1 MNKALEDMLRPYA
14 PVTPLDWMHA
24 IREVVQEIALLGLWR
39 SGFFEEAAFYGGT
52 ALRIFH
58 GLNRFSEDLD
68 FSLREEGATIR
79 LAAALASVKT
89 ELTAWGLPFEVEPKS
104 SGNRTGIES
113 AFLKGNTRINLLNVG
128 VPEELSRFVPH
139 NQKITVKLELDITPP
154 PLAST
159 EIKTHLQPTP
169 FQVRLYD
176 LPSLFAG
183 KLHAILFRNWKSR
196 VKGRDFY
203 DFVWFISR
211 RIPVNL
217 PHLRARIAQNGKQAV
232 EQLDIATVQTLLRE
246 RIQSVDVAASA
257 EDVRPFLR
265 DPRELQLW
273 NTALFMQLIQQL
285 RPLAHVG
292 ITDAHGASSNHH
304 GVDGFGCDL

>member
-1 MNKALEDMLRPYA
+1 MLRPYN
-14 PVTPLDWMHA
+14 PVTPLDWTHA

-68 FSLREEGATIR
+68 FSLLEEGGSVR
-79 LAAALASVKT
+79 LESALASIRT
-89 ELTAWGLPFEVEPKS
+89 ELAAWGLSFEAESKS
-104 SGNRTGIES
+104 SGDRTGIES

-128 VPEELSRFVPH
+128 VPEELNRYFPH
-139 NQKITVKLELDITPP
+139 NQKITIKLELDTTPP
-154 PLAST
+154 RLAST
-159 EIKTHLQPTP
+159 EVKTHLLPTP

-183 KLHAILFRNWKSR
+183 KLHAMLFRDWKNR

-203 DFVWFISR
+203 DFVWYISR
-211 RIPVNL
+211 RVPVNL
-217 PHLRARIAQNGKQAV
+217 PHLEARIIQSE
-232 EQLDIATVQTLLRE
+232 EQQTERFNIAAVQTLLKD
-246 RIQSVDVAASA
+246 RIRSVDIAAAA

-273 NTALFMQLIQQL
+273 NEEFFMQLIPQL
-285 RPLAHVG
+285 QA
-292 ITDAHGASSNHH
+292 AEN
-304 GVDGFGCDL
+304 

>member
-1 MNKALEDMLRPYA
+1 MNKALEDMLRPYN
-14 PVTPLDWMHA
+14 PVTPLDWTHA

-68 FSLREEGATIR
+68 FSLLQEGGSVR
-79 LAAALASVKT
+79 LESALASIRT
-89 ELTAWGLPFEVEPKS
+89 ELAAWGLSFEAESKS
-104 SGNRTGIES
+104 SGSRTGIES

-128 VPEELSRFVPH
+128 VPEELNRYFPH
-139 NQKITVKLELDITPP
+139 NQKVTIKLELDTTPP

-159 EIKTHLQPTP
+159 EVKTHLLPTP

-183 KLHAILFRNWKSR
+183 KLHAMLFRDWKSR

-203 DFVWFISR
+203 DFVWYISR
-211 RIPVNL
+211 RVPVNL
-217 PHLRARIAQNGKQAV
+217 PHLEARIIQSEGQQAGRFSV
-232 EQLDIATVQTLLRE
+232 DAVQMLLKDRIRSVDIA
-246 RIQSVDVAASA
+246 AAA

-265 DPRELQLW
+265 DTRELQLW
-273 NTALFMQLIQQL
+273 NEEFFMQLIPQL
-285 RPLAHVG
+285 Q
-292 ITDAHGASSNHH
+292 ASE
-304 GVDGFGCDL
+304 G

>member
-1 MNKALEDMLRPYA
+1 MNKALEDMLRPYN
-14 PVTPLDWMHA
+14 PVTPLDWTHA

-68 FSLREEGATIR
+68 FSLLEEGGSVR
-79 LAAALASVKT
+79 LESALASVRT
-89 ELTAWGLPFEVEPKS
+89 ELAAWGLSFEAESKS

-128 VPEELSRFVPH
+128 VPEELNRYFPH
-139 NQKITVKLELDITPP
+139 NQKVTIKLELDTTPP

-159 EIKTHLQPTP
+159 EVKTHLLPTP

-183 KLHAILFRNWKSR
+183 KRHAMLFRDWKSR

-203 DFVWFISR
+203 DFVWYISR
-211 RIPVNL
+211 RVPVNL
-217 PHLRARIAQNGKQAV
+217 PHLEARIIQSEGQQAGRFSV
-232 EQLDIATVQTLLRE
+232 DAVQMLLKDRIRSVDIA
-246 RIQSVDVAASA
+246 AAA

-265 DPRELQLW
+265 DTRELQLW
-273 NTALFMQLIQQL
+273 NEEFFMQLIPQL
-285 RPLAHVG
+285 Q
-292 ITDAHGASSNHH
+292 ASE
-304 GVDGFGCDL
+304 G

>member
-1 MNKALEDMLRPYA
+1 MLRPYN
-14 PVTPLDWMHA
+14 PVTPLDWTHA

-68 FSLREEGATIR
+68 FSLLEEGGSVR
-79 LAAALASVKT
+79 LESALASIKT
-89 ELTAWGLPFEVEPKS
+89 ELAAWGLSFEAEPKS
-104 SGNRTGIES
+104 SGNQTGIES

-128 VPEELSRFVPH
+128 VPEELNRHFPH
-139 NQKITVKLELDITPP
+139 NQKITIKLELDTTPP

-159 EIKTHLQPTP
+159 EVKTHLLPTP

-183 KLHAILFRNWKSR
+183 KLHAMLFRDWKSR

-203 DFVWFISR
+203 DFVWYISR
-211 RIPVNL
+211 RVPVNL
-217 PHLRARIAQNGKQAV
+217 LHLEARIMQSEKKQA
-232 EQLDIATVQTLLRE
+232 ERIDMAAVQTLLKE
-246 RIQSVDVAASA
+246 RIQSVNIAAAA

-273 NTALFMQLIQQL
+273 NEEFFMQLIPQL
-285 RPLAHVG
+285 QPLRQEL
-292 ITDAHGASSNHH
+292 N
-304 GVDGFGCDL
+304 